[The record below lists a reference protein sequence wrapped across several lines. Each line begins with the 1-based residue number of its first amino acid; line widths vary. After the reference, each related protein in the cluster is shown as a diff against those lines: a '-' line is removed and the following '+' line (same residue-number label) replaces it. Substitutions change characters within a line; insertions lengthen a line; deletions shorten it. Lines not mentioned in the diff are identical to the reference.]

1 MDFVVS
7 ALDYLLGIP
16 IFGWG
21 TQVGFIYKGLLLLVA
36 LLLFTAYILLADRKI
51 WARNWFSELNGSG
64 WPSTAL
70 SARKIAQS
78 SFASPGGNTARSAS
92 CTRPSVLT

>member
-21 TQVGFIYKGLLLLVA
+21 TQVGFIYKGLLLL
-36 LLLFTAYILLADRKI
+36 
-51 WARNWFSELNGSG
+51 
-64 WPSTAL
+64 
-70 SARKIAQS
+70 IA
-78 SFASPGGNTARSAS
+78 PE
-92 CTRPSVLT
+92 